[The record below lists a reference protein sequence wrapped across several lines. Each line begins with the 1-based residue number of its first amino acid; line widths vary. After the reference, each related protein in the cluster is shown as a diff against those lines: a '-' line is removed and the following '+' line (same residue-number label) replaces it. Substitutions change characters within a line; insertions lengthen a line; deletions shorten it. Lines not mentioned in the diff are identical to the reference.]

1 MLTWSRLKK
10 KWRLNFFFSQM
21 STFVTEIACVA
32 NVSMQ
37 FRSNEN
43 EEQESNKQS
52 KTARKMAQVKE
63 WGGVR
68 KKAPSLPPP
77 FHFLALVL
85 FLTRSHRTKQ
95 KCLLRRLW
103 LKRPFSL
110 RNDIQNRYSKDYVY
124 ETKQKRI
131 EKIIFP
137 YGNKMYIQSPL
148 N

>member
-10 KWRLNFFFSQM
+10 KWRLNCFFSQM

-32 NVSMQ
+32 SVSMQ

-68 KKAPSLPPP
+68 KKAPSPPPP
-77 FHFLALVL
+77 FIFWLSFYFSRGHN
-85 FLTRSHRTKQ
+85 RTKQ

-110 RNDIQNRYSKDYVY
+110 RNDIQNRYSKDYVH